1 MSSLQIDTLAYGSR
15 LRQLPPEHKLL
26 FAIALLL
33 ITYAAYVPVQLLIA
47 VWISIWTVVYA
58 GIPTSVYL
66 RLLSITTAF
75 WLTSLPALILSGID
89 LPHLQAIQA
98 DVWHGFTWGDYYIY
112 LSQQGIHQAAELGAR
127 AIASTACIYFV
138 ILTIPFTEILYVIR
152 RIGCPAL
159 LIELMLLMYRFIF
172 VLLQTA
178 NQLWIAQQSRGGY
191 RTRKL
196 WLKSLGLLIGQL
208 LQRTSQN
215 YRQVSLTLIS
225 RGFTG
230 DFRVCHSRQYRLSK
244 RYCFEALLGCTLLVA
259 ITGWHYATGI

>member
-1 MSSLQIDTLAYGSR
+1 MLPLQIDTLAYSSR
-15 LRQLPPEHKLL
+15 LRHLPPEHKLL
-26 FAIALLL
+26 FALALLL
-33 ITYAAYVPVQLLIA
+33 ITYATYVPVQLLIA

-58 GIPTSVYL
+58 GIPTSIYL

-75 WLTSLPALILSGID
+75 WLTSLPALVVSGVD

-98 DVWHGFTWGDYYIY
+98 DVWQGFTWGGYYIY
-112 LSQQGIHQAAELGAR
+112 LSQQGLHQAAELGAR
-127 AIASTACIYFV
+127 AIASTACIYFM
-138 ILTIPFTEILYVIR
+138 ILTIPFTEILHVLR

-159 LIELMLLMYRFIF
+159 LTELMMLMYRFIF

-178 NQLWIAQQSRGGY
+178 NQLWTAQQSRGGY

-208 LQRTSQN
+208 LRRTLEN
-215 YRQVSLTLIS
+215 YRQVSLTLTS

-244 RYCFEALLGCTLLVA
+244 RYSFEALLGCALLVML
-259 ITGWHYATGI
+259 TGWHHATGI